1 VSVLGPLLFILY
13 TDDVNQVVAKHGL
26 QLHQYADDCQV
37 FVTTSVDDVA
47 LAVDRLAR
55 CLSDVG
61 DWMSLSRLRLN
72 SCKTQA
78 IWLGTR
84 TRSTESISYYNRTD
98 V

>member
-1 VSVLGPLLFILY
+1 MSVLGPLLFILY

-55 CLSDVG
+55 CASYVG
-61 DWMSLSRLRLN
+61 
-72 SCKTQA
+72 
-78 IWLGTR
+78 
-84 TRSTESISYYNRTD
+84 E
-98 V
+98 